1 MRTRVLVLLATLLAA
16 SAVPGL
22 ALASGSA
29 TVAPCS
35 GNVVTTA
42 SYRLALVIGPREE
55 MYLPS
60 EVSARN
66 IKKGQ
71 VMLGGEMVMMD
82 QTPAGTRIYNL
93 EVHICTKSGAVVTKL
108 KPTIVVND
116 PKAKAMTTRV
126 SVAMMASVAEG
137 IRDYHYGNDVALTPG
152 SRVTVTVTVKG
163 QRAVFHATVP
173 RRS

>member
-1 MRTRVLVLLATLLAA
+1 MRTRVLVLLATLVAA

-22 ALASGSA
+22 ALARGFA

-35 GNVVTTA
+35 GNVVATP
-42 SYRLALVIGPREE
+42 SYRLSLVIGPREE

-71 VMLGGEMVMMD
+71 VMLDGEMVMMD
-82 QTPAGTRIYNL
+82 QPPAGTRIYNL

-108 KPTIVVND
+108 KPTIVVHD
-116 PKAKAMTTRV
+116 PKAKGMIRV
-126 SVAMMASVAEG
+126 PVAMMASVAKG
-137 IRDYHYGNDVALTPG
+137 LRDYHYGNDVALTPG
-152 SRVTVTVTVKG
+152 SRINVLVTVKG
-163 QRAVFHATVP
+163 QRVLFHATVP
-173 RRS
+173 RGS